1 MRVPLVSLA
10 LVALIGCAP
19 AAETPPS
26 PADTMAAAPSP
37 LPGAIAGR
45 EWRLVAVGEQTEPL
59 GAGGQSPT
67 LTFDSA
73 SARAHGF
80 AGCNTWS
87 AGYALKGDSLRFET
101 PIATLKMC
109 ADGMEVETTYLAML
123 PAVRTFAA
131 DESTLVLS
139 ADGAPLARFRSP

>member
-1 MRVPLVSLA
+1 MS
-10 LVALIGCAP
+10 
-19 AAETPPS
+19 
-26 PADTMAAAPSP
+26 AAPTP
-37 LPGAIAGR
+37 LPGALAGR
-45 EWRLVAVGEQTEPL
+45 EWRLVAVGEQTNPL
-59 GAGGQSPT
+59 GAGGEAPT

-80 AGCNTWS
+80 AGCNSWS
-87 AGYALKGDSLRFET
+87 AGYALRGDSLRFES

-109 ADGMEVETTYLAML
+109 AEGMEVETAYLATL
-123 PAVRTFAA
+123 PAVRTFVA